1 MRQFFGTD
9 KIAFDIVS
17 TRFPGT
23 PAQTRHFESFSGALD
38 EVINARVWG
47 GIHFRTADEQG
58 AKLGKAVANGTASTS
73 SSRCT
78 AIRAGINKVATTTSV
93 KAPAAK
99 AGLRGEEV
107 SDTLS
112 QTCGSAS

>member
-1 MRQFFGTD
+1 MPTPRSAAGTTSTTG

-47 GIHFRTADEQG
+47 GGIHFRTADEQG
-58 AKLGKAVANGTASTS
+58 AKLGKTVANWERQHSFKPLHGDQ
-73 SSRCT
+73 
-78 AIRAGINKVATTTSV
+78 G
-93 KAPAAK
+93 
-99 AGLRGEEV
+99 GDQQGG
-107 SDTLS
+107 DDDH
-112 QTCGSAS
+112 